1 MAFNFPD
8 GASNGDT
15 HTASNGVVYR
25 YNGNQWVIDS
35 AGNNASL
42 DARFLNTKGD
52 GIVSGSS
59 QIFNESNVVSGS
71 AQLSQNI
78 SGSFTSVSAS
88 FSTTTTDTTSSILA
102 LKTDSGSFSSRVTT
116 LENTTGRTDATI
128 SGSFRGEL
136 SSSVYLQQVKDTIS
150 GSFSLSRLPAGTI
163 SGSGQLPL
171 GIISGS
177 GQLPSGVISGSLQLP
192 SGLISGSNQIFTS
205 ITSSGDISGSGT
217 GSFGVINVGGGVFT
231 SASLAAGGSGGVSSY
246 TDLTNVP
253 SGIISGSGQLPSGTI
268 SGSLQLPS
276 GIISG
281 SQQLPSG
288 IISGSLQ
295 LPSGLIS
302 GSTQISESGFVSS
315 STTNIIE
322 VMTSASYA
330 SITPVSGTL
339 YIIQG

>member
-25 YNGNQWVIDS
+25 FDVTVWVVDRPSNTTSFDS
-35 AGNNASL
+35 KY
-42 DARFLNTKGD
+42 LNTTGD
-52 GIVSGSS
+52 GIVSS
-59 QIFNESNVVSGS
+59 S
-71 AQLSQNI
+71 AQI
-78 SGSFTSVSAS
+78 TDGS
-88 FSTTTTDTTSSILA
+88 
-102 LKTDSGSFSSRVTT
+102 
-116 LENTTGRTDATI
+116 
-128 SGSFRGEL
+128 
-136 SSSVYLQQVKDTIS
+136 
-150 GSFSLSRLPAGTI
+150 
-163 SGSGQLPL
+163 

-177 GQLPSGVISGSLQLP
+177 THL
-192 SGLISGSNQIFTS
+192 FTAV
-205 ITSSGDISGSGT
+205 TSSGDISGSGT
-217 GSFGVINVGGGVFT
+217 GSFGVINVGGGIFT
-231 SASLAAGGSGGVSSY
+231 SASLAAGGVSSY

-253 SGIISGSGQLPSGTI
+253 SGIISGSGQLPSGII
-268 SGSLQLPS
+268 SGSGQLPS

-281 SQQLPSG
+281 STQLPSGIISGSTQLPSG

-330 SITPVSGTL
+330 TITPVTGTL

>member
-25 YNGNQWVIDS
+25 FDGTVWVVDRPSNTTSFDS
-35 AGNNASL
+35 KY
-42 DARFLNTKGD
+42 LNTTGD
-52 GIVSGSS
+52 GIVSS
-59 QIFNESNVVSGS
+59 S
-71 AQLSQNI
+71 AQI
-78 SGSFTSVSAS
+78 TDGS
-88 FSTTTTDTTSSILA
+88 
-102 LKTDSGSFSSRVTT
+102 
-116 LENTTGRTDATI
+116 
-128 SGSFRGEL
+128 
-136 SSSVYLQQVKDTIS
+136 
-150 GSFSLSRLPAGTI
+150 
-163 SGSGQLPL
+163 

-177 GQLPSGVISGSLQLP
+177 THL
-192 SGLISGSNQIFTS
+192 FTAV
-205 ITSSGDISGSGT
+205 TSSGDISGSGT
-217 GSFGVINVGGGVFT
+217 GSFGVINVGGGIFT
-231 SASLAAGGSGGVSSY
+231 SASLAAGGSGVSSY

-253 SGIISGSGQLPSGTI
+253 SGIISGSGQLPSG
-268 SGSLQLPS
+268 
-276 GIISG
+276 IISG
-281 SQQLPSG
+281 SGQLPSG

-330 SITPVSGTL
+330 SITPVTGTL

>member
-25 YNGNQWVIDS
+25 FDGTVWVVDRPSNTTSFDS
-35 AGNNASL
+35 KY
-42 DARFLNTKGD
+42 LNTTGD
-52 GIVSGSS
+52 GIVSS
-59 QIFNESNVVSGS
+59 S
-71 AQLSQNI
+71 AQI
-78 SGSFTSVSAS
+78 TDGS
-88 FSTTTTDTTSSILA
+88 
-102 LKTDSGSFSSRVTT
+102 
-116 LENTTGRTDATI
+116 
-128 SGSFRGEL
+128 
-136 SSSVYLQQVKDTIS
+136 
-150 GSFSLSRLPAGTI
+150 
-163 SGSGQLPL
+163 

-177 GQLPSGVISGSLQLP
+177 THL
-192 SGLISGSNQIFTS
+192 FTAV
-205 ITSSGDISGSGT
+205 TSSGDISGSGT
-217 GSFGVINVGGGVFT
+217 GSFGVINVGGGIFT
-231 SASLAAGGSGGVSSY
+231 SASLAAGGSGVSSY

-253 SGIISGSGQLPSGTI
+253 SGIISGSG
-268 SGSLQLPS
+268 
-276 GIISG
+276 
-281 SQQLPSG
+281 QLPSG

-330 SITPVSGTL
+330 TITPVTGTL

>member
-1 MAFNFPD
+1 MAFDFPD

-25 YNGNQWVIDS
+25 FDGTVWVVDRPS
-35 AGNNASL
+35 NTASF
-42 DARFLNTKGD
+42 DAKYLNTTGD
-52 GIVSGSS
+52 GIVSSS
-59 QIFNESNVVSGS
+59 AQISTQIFTAVTSSGDISSS
-71 AQLSQNI
+71 ADLIGNQLVI
-78 SGSFTSVSAS
+78 GGGTFTSAS
-88 FSTTTTDTTSSILA
+88 LAAGGVTSYSDLTNVPVGI
-102 LKTDSGSFSSRVTT
+102 
-116 LENTTGRTDATI
+116 
-128 SGSFRGEL
+128 
-136 SSSVYLQQVKDTIS
+136 
-150 GSFSLSRLPAGTI
+150 I
-163 SGSGQLPL
+163 SGSGQLPS
-171 GIISGS
+171 GTISGS
-177 GQLPSGVISGSLQLP
+177 GQLPSGVISGS
-192 SGLISGSNQIFTS
+192 
-205 ITSSGDISGSGT
+205 
-217 GSFGVINVGGGVFT
+217 
-231 SASLAAGGSGGVSSY
+231 
-246 TDLTNVP
+246 
-253 SGIISGSGQLPSGTI
+253 GQLPSGVI

-330 SITPVSGTL
+330 SITPVDGTL

>member
-1 MAFNFPD
+1 MAFDFPD

-25 YNGNQWVIDS
+25 YNGNRWVIDS

-42 DARFLNTKGD
+42 DARYLNTIGD
-52 GIVSGSS
+52 GIVSS
-59 QIFNESNVVSGS
+59 S
-71 AQLSQNI
+71 AQVTD
-78 SGSFTSVSAS
+78 GS
-88 FSTTTTDTTSSILA
+88 
-102 LKTDSGSFSSRVTT
+102 
-116 LENTTGRTDATI
+116 
-128 SGSFRGEL
+128 
-136 SSSVYLQQVKDTIS
+136 
-150 GSFSLSRLPAGTI
+150 
-163 SGSGQLPL
+163 

-177 GQLPSGVISGSLQLP
+177 THL
-192 SGLISGSNQIFTS
+192 FTAV
-205 ITSSGDISGSGT
+205 TSSGDISGSGT
-217 GSFGVINVGGGVFT
+217 GSFGVINVGGGIFT
-231 SASLAAGGSGGVSSY
+231 SASLAAGGSGVSSY

-253 SGIISGSGQLPSGTI
+253 AGIISGSGQLPSGTI
-268 SGSLQLPS
+268 SGSGQLPSGLISGSAQITSVLPSGTISGSGQLPS

-281 SQQLPSG
+281 STQLPSG

-330 SITPVSGTL
+330 TITPVTGTL

>member
-25 YNGNQWVIDS
+25 FDGTVWVVDRPSNTTSFDS
-35 AGNNASL
+35 KY
-42 DARFLNTKGD
+42 LNTTGD
-52 GIVSGSS
+52 GIVSS
-59 QIFNESNVVSGS
+59 S
-71 AQLSQNI
+71 AQI
-78 SGSFTSVSAS
+78 TDGS
-88 FSTTTTDTTSSILA
+88 
-102 LKTDSGSFSSRVTT
+102 
-116 LENTTGRTDATI
+116 
-128 SGSFRGEL
+128 
-136 SSSVYLQQVKDTIS
+136 
-150 GSFSLSRLPAGTI
+150 
-163 SGSGQLPL
+163 

-177 GQLPSGVISGSLQLP
+177 THL
-192 SGLISGSNQIFTS
+192 FTAV
-205 ITSSGDISGSGT
+205 TSSGDISGSGT
-217 GSFGVINVGGGVFT
+217 GSFGVINVGGGIFT
-231 SASLAAGGSGGVSSY
+231 SASLAAGGSGVSSY

-253 SGIISGSGQLPSGTI
+253 SGIISGSGQLPSGII
-268 SGSLQLPS
+268 SGSGQLPS

-281 SQQLPSG
+281 STQLPSG

-330 SITPVSGTL
+330 TITPVTGTL

>member
-25 YNGNQWVIDS
+25 FDGTVWVVDRPSNTTSFDS
-35 AGNNASL
+35 KY
-42 DARFLNTKGD
+42 LNTTGD
-52 GIVSGSS
+52 GIVSS
-59 QIFNESNVVSGS
+59 S
-71 AQLSQNI
+71 AQI
-78 SGSFTSVSAS
+78 TDGS
-88 FSTTTTDTTSSILA
+88 
-102 LKTDSGSFSSRVTT
+102 
-116 LENTTGRTDATI
+116 
-128 SGSFRGEL
+128 
-136 SSSVYLQQVKDTIS
+136 
-150 GSFSLSRLPAGTI
+150 
-163 SGSGQLPL
+163 

-177 GQLPSGVISGSLQLP
+177 THL
-192 SGLISGSNQIFTS
+192 FTAV
-205 ITSSGDISGSGT
+205 TSSGDISGSGT
-217 GSFGVINVGGGVFT
+217 GSFGVINVGGGIFT
-231 SASLAAGGSGGVSSY
+231 SASLAAGGSGVSSY

-253 SGIISGSGQLPSGTI
+253 SGIISGSGQLPSG
-268 SGSLQLPS
+268 
-276 GIISG
+276 IISG
-281 SQQLPSG
+281 STQLPSG

-330 SITPVSGTL
+330 TITPVTGTL

>member
-25 YNGNQWVIDS
+25 FDGTVWVVDRPSNTTSFDS
-35 AGNNASL
+35 KY
-42 DARFLNTKGD
+42 LNTTGD
-52 GIVSGSS
+52 GIVSS
-59 QIFNESNVVSGS
+59 S
-71 AQLSQNI
+71 AQI
-78 SGSFTSVSAS
+78 TDGS
-88 FSTTTTDTTSSILA
+88 
-102 LKTDSGSFSSRVTT
+102 
-116 LENTTGRTDATI
+116 
-128 SGSFRGEL
+128 
-136 SSSVYLQQVKDTIS
+136 
-150 GSFSLSRLPAGTI
+150 
-163 SGSGQLPL
+163 

-177 GQLPSGVISGSLQLP
+177 THL
-192 SGLISGSNQIFTS
+192 FTAV
-205 ITSSGDISGSGT
+205 TSSGDISGSGT
-217 GSFGVINVGGGVFT
+217 GSFGVINVGGGIFT
-231 SASLAAGGSGGVSSY
+231 SASLAAGGSGVSSY

-253 SGIISGSGQLPSGTI
+253 AGIISGSGQLPSGTI
-268 SGSLQLPS
+268 SGSGQLPSGLISGSAQITSVLPSGVISGSGQLPS

-281 SQQLPSG
+281 STQLPSG

-330 SITPVSGTL
+330 TITPVTGTL

>member
-25 YNGNQWVIDS
+25 FDGTVWVVDRPS
-35 AGNNASL
+35 TSTSF
-42 DARFLNTKGD
+42 DAKYLNTTGD
-52 GIVSGSS
+52 GIVSS
-59 QIFNESNVVSGS
+59 S
-71 AQLSQNI
+71 AQI
-78 SGSFTSVSAS
+78 TDGS
-88 FSTTTTDTTSSILA
+88 
-102 LKTDSGSFSSRVTT
+102 
-116 LENTTGRTDATI
+116 
-128 SGSFRGEL
+128 
-136 SSSVYLQQVKDTIS
+136 
-150 GSFSLSRLPAGTI
+150 
-163 SGSGQLPL
+163 

-177 GQLPSGVISGSLQLP
+177 T
-192 SGLISGSNQIFTS
+192 QIFTAV
-205 ITSSGDISGSGT
+205 TSSGDISGSGT
-217 GSFGVINVGGGVFT
+217 GSFGILNVGGGIFT
-231 SASLAAGGSGGVSSY
+231 SASLAAGGSGVSSY

-253 SGIISGSGQLPSGTI
+253 AGIISGSGQLPSGTI
-268 SGSLQLPS
+268 SGSGQLPS

-281 SQQLPSG
+281 STQLPSG

-315 STTNIIE
+315 STTNVIE

-330 SITPVSGTL
+330 SITPVTGTL

>member
-1 MAFNFPD
+1 MAFDFPD

-25 YNGNQWVIDS
+25 FDGTVWVVDRPSNTTSFDS
-35 AGNNASL
+35 KY
-42 DARFLNTKGD
+42 LNTTGD
-52 GIVSGSS
+52 GIVSS
-59 QIFNESNVVSGS
+59 S
-71 AQLSQNI
+71 AQI
-78 SGSFTSVSAS
+78 TDGS
-88 FSTTTTDTTSSILA
+88 
-102 LKTDSGSFSSRVTT
+102 
-116 LENTTGRTDATI
+116 
-128 SGSFRGEL
+128 
-136 SSSVYLQQVKDTIS
+136 
-150 GSFSLSRLPAGTI
+150 
-163 SGSGQLPL
+163 

-177 GQLPSGVISGSLQLP
+177 THL
-192 SGLISGSNQIFTS
+192 FTAV
-205 ITSSGDISGSGT
+205 TSSGDISGSGT
-217 GSFGVINVGGGVFT
+217 GSFGVINVGGGIFT
-231 SASLAAGGSGGVSSY
+231 SASLAAGGSGVSSY

-253 SGIISGSGQLPSGTI
+253 SGIISGSGQLPSGIISGSGQLPSGLISGSAQITSVLPSGTI
-268 SGSLQLPS
+268 SGSGQLPS

-281 SQQLPSG
+281 STQLPSGIISGSTQLPSG

-330 SITPVSGTL
+330 TITPVTGTL

>member
-25 YNGNQWVIDS
+25 FDGTVWVVDRPS
-35 AGNNASL
+35 TSTSF
-42 DARFLNTKGD
+42 DAKYLNTTGD
-52 GIVSGSS
+52 GIVSS
-59 QIFNESNVVSGS
+59 S
-71 AQLSQNI
+71 AQI
-78 SGSFTSVSAS
+78 TDGS
-88 FSTTTTDTTSSILA
+88 
-102 LKTDSGSFSSRVTT
+102 
-116 LENTTGRTDATI
+116 
-128 SGSFRGEL
+128 
-136 SSSVYLQQVKDTIS
+136 
-150 GSFSLSRLPAGTI
+150 
-163 SGSGQLPL
+163 

-177 GQLPSGVISGSLQLP
+177 T
-192 SGLISGSNQIFTS
+192 QIFTAV
-205 ITSSGDISGSGT
+205 TSSGDISGSGT
-217 GSFGVINVGGGVFT
+217 GSFGILNVGGGIFT
-231 SASLAAGGSGGVSSY
+231 SASLAAGGSGVSSY

-253 SGIISGSGQLPSGTI
+253 SGIISGSS
-268 SGSLQLPS
+268 
-276 GIISG
+276 
-281 SQQLPSG
+281 QLPSG

-330 SITPVSGTL
+330 SITPVTGTL